1 MIELFLEAK
10 AEHHYIGD
18 KDDDAE
24 AHWMQH
30 WSSNDL
36 SDSGLRK
43 NFGQWGLDLFTQG
56 IQTLSL

>member
-36 SDSGLRK
+36 SDSGLR
-43 NFGQWGLDLFTQG
+43 
-56 IQTLSL
+56 